1 MIDKNVRLTYK
12 IYKKYPRYTI
22 YYIFRNV
29 YDDNGNRINRQM
41 IYKTT
46 SPPKECDKDE

>member
-1 MIDKNVRLTYK
+1 MLDRNVKLTYK

-22 YYIFRNV
+22 YCVFRNI
-29 YDDNGNRINRQM
+29 YDDVGSRVCRQM